1 LDKAL
6 KCVILTLQYFINAV
20 SKENQMSDIKP
31 VKLTAEIQWAFFDKV
46 SDMSGKYQVD
56 LTNLTEQAVA
66 ALEAIGVA
74 PRKREDK
81 PEKGW
86 FVTVKSNNPIRPVDE
101 KGNTITALVANGS
114 KATALVSAY
123 EWTWKNKKGISPS
136 LMKIV
141 ITDLKEYNPE
151 SGGAADID
159 DDIL

>member
-1 LDKAL
+1 
-6 KCVILTLQYFINAV
+6 
-20 SKENQMSDIKP
+20 MSTIKP
-31 VKLTAEIQWAFFDKV
+31 VKLNAEIQWAFFDKV

-56 LTNLTEQAVA
+56 LCNLADTAVA

-86 FVTVKSNNPIRPVDE
+86 YVTVKSNHPIKPVD
-101 KGNTITALVANGS
+101 KGGNAITALVANGS
-114 KATALVSAY
+114 KAEALVSAY
-123 EWTWKNKKGISPS
+123 EWTWKNKKGISPTM
-136 LMKIV
+136 LKII

-151 SGGAADID
+151 AQATTLD

>member
-1 LDKAL
+1 
-6 KCVILTLQYFINAV
+6 
-20 SKENQMSDIKP
+20 MSDIKP

-46 SDMSGKYQVD
+46 SDMSGKFQVD
-56 LTNLTEQAVA
+56 LCNLSDQAVKS
-66 ALEAIGVA
+66 LEAIGVA
-74 PRKREDK
+74 VRQREDK

-86 FVTVKSNNPIRPVDE
+86 FVTVKSNHPIKPVDD
-101 KGNTITALVANGS
+101 KGNSVTATVGNGS

-151 SGGAADID
+151 ASSSVNDLED
-159 DDIL
+159 DVL

>member
-1 LDKAL
+1 M
-6 KCVILTLQYFINAV
+6 TLQYFINAV

-31 VKLTAEIQWAFFDKV
+31 VKLNAEIQWAFFDKV

-56 LTNLTEQAVA
+56 LINLSEQAVK
-66 ALEAIGVA
+66 ALEAIGVEV
-74 PRKREDK
+74 RKREDK

-86 FVTVKSNNPIRPVDE
+86 FVTVKSNNPIKPVDE

-123 EWTWKNKKGISPS
+123 KWEWKNKKGISPS
-136 LMKIV
+136 LMKII
-141 ITDLKEYNPE
+141 ITDLKEYNPN
-151 SGGAADID
+151 GGSSADDSD

>member
-1 LDKAL
+1 M
-6 KCVILTLQYFINAV
+6 VLQYFINAV

-31 VKLTAEIQWAFFDKV
+31 VKLNAEINWAFFDKV

-56 LTNLTEQAVA
+56 LCNLSDQAVK

-74 PRKREDK
+74 VRKREDK

-86 FVTVKSNNPIRPVDE
+86 FVTVKSNNPIKPVDE
-101 KGNTITALVANGS
+101 KGNHITALVANGS

-123 EWTWKNKKGISPS
+123 NWTWMNKSGISPS

-141 ITDLKEYNPE
+141 ISDLNEYVPE
-151 SGGAADID
+151 TAEAD

>member
-1 LDKAL
+1 MD
-6 KCVILTLQYFINAV
+6 V
-20 SKENQMSDIKP
+20 KP

-86 FVTVKSNNPIRPVDE
+86 FVTVKSNNPIKPVDD
-101 KGNTITALVANGS
+101 KGNHITAIVANGS

-123 EWTWKNKKGISPS
+123 QWKWKNKEGISPS

-141 ITDLKEYNPE
+141 ITDLKEYNPDGN
-151 SGGAADID
+151 SVADIE

>member
-1 LDKAL
+1 MCNAL
-6 KCVILTLQYFINAV
+6 CSKCSIISLQYFINAV

-31 VKLTAEIQWAFFDKV
+31 VKLQAEINWAFFDKV

-56 LTNLTEQAVA
+56 LCNLSDQAVK

-74 PRKREDK
+74 VRKREDK

-86 FVTVKSNNPIRPVDE
+86 FVTVKSNNPIKPVDE
-101 KGNTITALVANGS
+101 KGNHITALVANGS

-123 EWTWKNKKGISPS
+123 NWTWKNKSGVSPS

-141 ITDLKEYNPE
+141 ITDLKEYVPE
-151 SGGAADID
+151 TAEAD

>member
-1 LDKAL
+1 M
-6 KCVILTLQYFINAV
+6 VLQYFINAV

-31 VKLTAEIQWAFFDKV
+31 VKLQAEINWAFFDKV

-56 LTNLTEQAVA
+56 LCNLSDQAVK

-74 PRKREDK
+74 VRQREDK

-86 FVTVKSNNPIRPVDE
+86 FVTVKSNNPIKPVDE
-101 KGNTITALVANGS
+101 KGNHITALVANGS
-114 KATALVSAY
+114 KATALVTAY
-123 EWTWKNKKGISPS
+123 NWTWKNKSGVSPS

-141 ITDLKEYNPE
+141 ITDLKEYVPE
-151 SGGAADID
+151 TAEAD

>member
-1 LDKAL
+1 MK
-6 KCVILTLQYFINAV
+6 LQYFINAV

-31 VKLTAEIQWAFFDKV
+31 VKLQAEINWAFFDKV

-56 LTNLTEQAVA
+56 LCNLSDQAVK

-74 PRKREDK
+74 VRQREDK

-86 FVTVKSNNPIRPVDE
+86 FVTVKSNNPIKPVDE
-101 KGNTITALVANGS
+101 KGNHITALVANGS

-123 EWTWKNKKGISPS
+123 NWTWKNKSGISPS

-141 ITDLKEYNPE
+141 ITDLKEYVPE
-151 SGGAADID
+151 TAEAD

>member
-1 LDKAL
+1 
-6 KCVILTLQYFINAV
+6 
-20 SKENQMSDIKP
+20 MSDIKP

-46 SDMSGKYQVD
+46 SEMSGKYQVD
-56 LTNLTEQAVA
+56 LTNLSEQAVK
-66 ALEAIGVA
+66 ALESMGIAV
-74 PRKREDK
+74 RKREDK

-86 FVTVKSNNPIRPVDE
+86 FVTVKSNNPIKPVDE
-101 KGNTITALVANGS
+101 KGNHITAIVANGS

-123 EWTWKNKKGISPS
+123 QWKWKNKEGISPS

-151 SGGAADID
+151 GGSSVADMD

>member
-1 LDKAL
+1 M
-6 KCVILTLQYFINAV
+6 TLQYFINAV

-31 VKLTAEIQWAFFDKV
+31 VKLQAEINWAFFDKV

-56 LTNLTEQAVA
+56 LCNLTEQAVA
-66 ALEAIGVA
+66 ALEAIGVSV
-74 PRKREDK
+74 RKREDK

-86 FVTVKSNNPIRPVDE
+86 FVTVKSNNPIKPVDE
-101 KGNTITALVANGS
+101 KGNHITALVANGS

-123 EWTWKNKKGISPS
+123 NWTWKNKSGVSPS

-141 ITDLKEYNPE
+141 ITDLKEYVPE
-151 SGGAADID
+151 TAEAD

>member
-1 LDKAL
+1 
-6 KCVILTLQYFINAV
+6 
-20 SKENQMSDIKP
+20 MSDIKP
-31 VKLTAEIQWAFFDKV
+31 VKLSAEINWAFFDKV

-56 LTNLTEQAVA
+56 LCNLTEQAVS

-86 FVTVKSNNPIRPVDE
+86 FVTVKSNNPIKPVDE
-101 KGNTITALVANGS
+101 KGNHITALVANGS

-123 EWTWKNKKGISPS
+123 QWKWKNKEGISPS

-151 SGGAADID
+151 SSGVANIE

>member
-1 LDKAL
+1 MK
-6 KCVILTLQYFINAV
+6 LQYFINAV

-31 VKLTAEIQWAFFDKV
+31 VKLQAEINWAFFDKV

-56 LTNLTEQAVA
+56 LCNLSDQAVK

-74 PRKREDK
+74 VRKREDK

-86 FVTVKSNNPIRPVDE
+86 FVTVKSNNPIKPVDE
-101 KGNTITALVANGS
+101 KGNHITALVANGS
-114 KATALVSAY
+114 KATALVTAY
-123 EWTWKNKKGISPS
+123 NWTWKNKSGVSPS

-141 ITDLKEYNPE
+141 ITDLKEYVPE
-151 SGGAADID
+151 TAEAD

>member
-1 LDKAL
+1 MK
-6 KCVILTLQYFINAV
+6 LQYFINAV

-31 VKLTAEIQWAFFDKV
+31 VKLQAEINWAFFDKV

-56 LTNLTEQAVA
+56 LCNLSDQAVK

-74 PRKREDK
+74 VRQREDK

-86 FVTVKSNNPIRPVDE
+86 FVTVKSNNPIKPVDE
-101 KGNTITALVANGS
+101 KGNHITALVANGS
-114 KATALVSAY
+114 KATALVTAY
-123 EWTWKNKKGISPS
+123 NWTWKNKSGVSPS

-141 ITDLKEYNPE
+141 ITDLKEYVPE
-151 SGGAADID
+151 TAEAD

>member
-1 LDKAL
+1 MWNDKAL
-6 KCVILTLQYFINAV
+6 KCAILTLQYFINAV

-31 VKLTAEIQWAFFDKV
+31 VKLQAEINWAFFDKV

-56 LTNLTEQAVA
+56 LCNLSDQAVK

-74 PRKREDK
+74 VRQREDK

-86 FVTVKSNNPIRPVDE
+86 FVTVKSNNPIKPVDE
-101 KGNTITALVANGS
+101 KGNHITALVANGS
-114 KATALVSAY
+114 KATALVTAY
-123 EWTWKNKKGISPS
+123 NWTWKNKSGISPS

-141 ITDLKEYNPE
+141 ITDLKEYVPE
-151 SGGAADID
+151 TAESD

>member
-1 LDKAL
+1 
-6 KCVILTLQYFINAV
+6 
-20 SKENQMSDIKP
+20 MSNIKP
-31 VKLTAEIQWAFFDKV
+31 VKLSADIQWAFFDKV

-56 LTNLTEQAVA
+56 LCNLADATVQ

-86 FVTVKSNNPIRPVDE
+86 FVTVKSNHPIKPVD
-101 KGNTITALVANGS
+101 KNGNPVTAIVGNGS
-114 KATALVSAY
+114 KAEALVSAY
-123 EWTWKNKKGISPS
+123 EWTWKNKKGVSPTM
-136 LMKIV
+136 LKII

-151 SGGAADID
+151 AQSNTLE